1 MTKRFTAW
9 PTGSRASGARKLCL
23 VGHCLLRAETN
34 VKSIFC
40 ELWKNNL
47 MVKTLPMYLSM
58 YRCMYNLYLNA
69 IRSGRNQ
76 GFCPFKGLARGG
88 LSADATVA
96 RVTVKKCFLLV
107 ESLSDIVR
115 WTTICLLKVT
125 VGAASLKN

>member
-1 MTKRFTAW
+1 M
-9 PTGSRASGARKLCL
+9 PLEVVC
-23 VGHCLLRAETN
+23 
-34 VKSIFC
+34 
-40 ELWKNNL
+40 
-47 MVKTLPMYLSM
+47 
-58 YRCMYNLYLNA
+58 
-69 IRSGRNQ
+69 RNQ